1 MHLSVFKTPHVMLL
15 KRLLYGFLLS
25 GFSVVSFPAMA
36 QYSMED
42 TLRGSITPERA
53 WWDLTF
59 YHLKISIDPA
69 SKSISGSNEIHYKV
83 LDNKSLLQIDLQ
95 PPLKIERI
103 VQNGVSLQF
112 SPKGQNAYMVQLTA
126 PQTIGS
132 RQSITVWYSGKPKVA
147 KNAPWDGGFSWAT
160 HDGNKPFVATSCQ
173 GLGASVWWPCKDHMY
188 DEPDSQAISVTVPK
202 DLMDV
207 SNGKLRR
214 TTENP
219 DGTRTF
225 DWFVANPLNNYGVNV
240 NIANYAHWSDTLMGE
255 KGVLPLDY
263 YVLPEN
269 LDMAKKQFQQV
280 KGMLRAFEHWF
291 GPYPFYEDG
300 YKLVEVPYLG
310 MEHQSSVTYGNKY
323 KNGYMGM
330 DLSGTGWGK
339 KWDYIIIH
347 ESGHEWFANN
357 ITYKDA
363 ADMWV
368 HEGFTNYSESL
379 YIEYHFGKDAAA
391 EYIRGLRRSIKNNNP
406 IVGVYGV
413 NQEGSGDMYNKGGNM
428 LHTIRQIVE
437 NDVLWREILR
447 GLNSEFYHKTVDG
460 SEIEAYV
467 TRKSGKNLSKVFDQY
482 LRDYRVPLL
491 EYKLGKKGKLSYRWA
506 NCVDGFN
513 MPLKIALKPNVY
525 GWIYPTTTWQKVA
538 FKGDKNAELPVDPNF
553 YIEMKRL

>member
-1 MHLSVFKTPHVMLL
+1 
-15 KRLLYGFLLS
+15 
-25 GFSVVSFPAMA
+25 
-36 QYSMED
+36 
-42 TLRGSITPERA
+42 
-53 WWDLTF
+53 
-59 YHLKISIDPA
+59 
-69 SKSISGSNEIHYKV
+69 
-83 LDNKSLLQIDLQ
+83 
-95 PPLKIERI
+95 
-103 VQNGVSLQF
+103 
-112 SPKGQNAYMVQLTA
+112 
-126 PQTIGS
+126 
-132 RQSITVWYSGKPKVA
+132 
-147 KNAPWDGGFSWAT
+147 
-160 HDGNKPFVATSCQ
+160 
-173 GLGASVWWPCKDHMY
+173 
-188 DEPDSQAISVTVPK
+188 
-202 DLMDV
+202 
-207 SNGKLRR
+207 
-214 TTENP
+214 
-219 DGTRTF
+219 
-225 DWFVANPLNNYGVNV
+225 
-240 NIANYAHWSDTLMGE
+240 
-255 KGVLPLDY
+255 
-263 YVLPEN
+263 
-269 LDMAKKQFQQV
+269 
-280 KGMLRAFEHWF
+280 
-291 GPYPFYEDG
+291 
-300 YKLVEVPYLG
+300 
-310 MEHQSSVTYGNKY
+310 
-323 KNGYMGM
+323 MGM

-491 EYKLGKKGKLSYRWA
+491 EYKMEKKGKLSYRWA
-506 NCVDGFN
+506 NCVEGFN

-538 FKGDKNAELPVDPNF
+538 FKGDKKAELPVDPNF